1 MNEQIPASTKTQIHD
16 DIAEELNQ
24 MDIETTPNMRGY
36 AMVTSNDMTIDVTPL
51 PDGSVTVSL
60 GFWSDDNEDTREFA
74 WKTWDAEDI
83 ATGADVPYEA
93 ACWVRDGLRWMGEM
107 A

>member
-1 MNEQIPASTKTQIHD
+1 MKMTEPALAKARIRD
-16 DIAEELNQ
+16 DIADGLSQ
-24 MDIETTPNMRGY
+24 LDIDATPNMRGY
-36 AMVTSNDMTIDVTPL
+36 AMVVSNDMTIDVTPL

-60 GFWSDDNEDTREFA
+60 GFWSDEDDDTREFA
-74 WKTWDAEDI
+74 WKTWDTEDI

-93 ACWVRDGLRWMGEM
+93 ACWVRDGLRWMGEI